1 MTPAVPHW
9 RPVFSLHSLLSIPV
23 VYRWCLIGGGVSMD
37 LLSIPALVK
46 STLLALHLLGLVLG
60 LGAATML
67 DLIIVRF
74 VGSRTVTQEYWSVI
88 SLLSKAVTGG
98 LVLLWI
104 SGIGFL
110 THYAVFNPELLTN
123 PKIWAKIAIVGVLS
137 LNGVFIH
144 RAVLPLVRRQVGGP
158 LFEGLTNFQ
167 RSCLLASGA
176 ISGMSWWIPLGLGA
190 FPQLNFTV
198 GAETILA
205 IYALLLMLAIIV
217 ASLVVRHVL
226 PQLTTVTLPRA
237 EYNDLVDRLSALRRV
252 ADAVSAGVSGPAGE
266 MSYGP
271 IAGGPPNARPARR
284 RKSGRSGWL
293 RPAVPAA
300 LALVVICLVY
310 VLRPPVNQASG
321 SAAERPD
328 TGTAL
333 ELASAAASPALEQR
347 GENFEQ
353 RAADL
358 PSWTESV
365 YQPAQIAAS
374 QPAQIVA
381 ESYQPPQKAAQ
392 SNQPPPVAAESPS
405 STGPQSASPAHAVLE
420 NDDGRVPPH
429 QAPAKA
435 AFVGVWG
442 ANANA
447 CSAKSQSP
455 DNPPAM
461 ISEDGAR
468 SGQTS
473 CSFEKMRFDGS
484 SWRAVARCFN
494 GRERWTSRV
503 RLTLK
508 NDRLTW
514 ASQRG
519 SETYQ
524 RCERA
529 MMVVTTAQ
537 RANSR

>member
-1 MTPAVPHW
+1 
-9 RPVFSLHSLLSIPV
+9 
-23 VYRWCLIGGGVSMD
+23 MD
-37 LLSIPALVK
+37 ILSIPALVK
-46 STLLALHLLGLVLG
+46 SALLALHLLGLVLG

-74 VGSRTVTQEYWSVI
+74 VGSRTVTHEYWSVI

-110 THYAVFNPELLTN
+110 THYAFFNPTLLTN
-123 PKIWAKIAIVGVLS
+123 PKIWAKITIVGVLS

-144 RAVLPLVRRQVGGP
+144 RVVLPLVRQQVGGP

-205 IYALLLMLAIIV
+205 IYALLLMLAIV
-217 ASLVVRHVL
+217 LASLIVRHVL
-226 PQLTTVTLPRA
+226 PQLTTITLPRA
-237 EYNDLVDRLSALRRV
+237 EYEDLVDRLGALRRV
-252 ADAVSAGVSGPAGE
+252 ADALSTGVSGPSGE
-266 MSYGP
+266 MSYGSM
-271 IAGGPPNARPARR
+271 AGGHDSTQPNARSVMRPRSARTRWR
-284 RKSGRSGWL
+284 RAVL
-293 RPAVPAA
+293 PAV
-300 LALVVICLVY
+300 LALVVVCLAY
-310 VLRPPVNQASG
+310 VIRPPVNQASG
-321 SAAERPD
+321 SSEHPYVSAGFQLAAAAEP
-328 TGTAL
+328 
-333 ELASAAASPALEQR
+333 PALEQR
-347 GENFEQ
+347 GANLGQ
-353 RAADL
+353 RAAEL
-358 PSWTESV
+358 PDWTASIYEPPHIATES
-365 YQPAQIAAS
+365 Q
-374 QPAQIVA
+374 
-381 ESYQPPQKAAQ
+381 
-392 SNQPPPVAAESPS
+392 S
-405 STGPQSASPAHAVLE
+405 STAPQSSSPTHTFLDE
-420 NDDGRVPPH
+420 DDERVPPH

-447 CSAKSQSP
+447 CSPKSQSLR
-455 DNPPAM
+455 NPRAM
-461 ISEDGAR
+461 ISEDGATA
-468 SGQTS
+468 GEIS
-473 CSFEKMRFDGS
+473 CSFERMRFDGAG
-484 SWRAVARCFN
+484 WQAVARCFN
-494 GRERWTSRV
+494 GRERWTSTV
-503 RLTLK
+503 RLTVK

-514 ASQRG
+514 TSQRG

-529 MMVVTTAQ
+529 MTLTTAQ

>member
-1 MTPAVPHW
+1 
-9 RPVFSLHSLLSIPV
+9 
-23 VYRWCLIGGGVSMD
+23 MD
-37 LLSIPALVK
+37 VLSIPALVK

-110 THYAVFNPELLTN
+110 THYAVFNPTLLTN

-205 IYALLLMLAIIV
+205 IYALLLMLAIIL
-217 ASLVVRHVL
+217 ASLIVRHVL
-226 PQLTTVTLPRA
+226 PQLTTITLPRA

-252 ADAVSAGVSGPAGE
+252 ADAVATGVSGPAGE

-271 IAGGPPNARPARR
+271 IAGGPPNARPVRR
-284 RKSGRSGWL
+284 RGSVRSGWL
-293 RPAVPAA
+293 RAAVPAA
-300 LALVVICLVY
+300 LALAVICLVY

-321 SAAERPD
+321 STAERPD
-328 TGTAL
+328 TGAGF
-333 ELASAAASPALEQR
+333 ELASAAAPSPLER
-347 GENFEQ
+347 RAENFEQ
-353 RAADL
+353 RGADV
-358 PSWTESV
+358 PSWTESI
-365 YQPAQIAAS
+365 YQPPQAA
-374 QPAQIVA
+374 A
-381 ESYQPPQKAAQ
+381 ESYQPPQIAVEPPSSSVLQ
-392 SNQPPPVAAESPS
+392 SESPPH
-405 STGPQSASPAHAVLE
+405 TVHE
-420 NDDGRVPPH
+420 DDDERVPPH

-461 ISEDGAR
+461 ISEDGATA
-468 SGQTS
+468 GQTS
-473 CSFEKMRFDGS
+473 CTFGRMRFDGS
-484 SWRAVARCFN
+484 SWQTVARCFN
-494 GRERWTSRV
+494 GRERWTSTV

-514 ASQRG
+514 TSQRG

-529 MMVVTTAQ
+529 RMVTTAQ